1 MDYRAY
7 FFGNMYLSSI
17 QQGIQAAHVVADM
30 FIKYD
35 DSQETNFHTLREW
48 ADEHKTVVLLNAGFS
63 TEIRDLIAMFES
75 SQNPFPWDYVC
86 EAEEALDG
94 AYTSIGIILPQSIY
108 DSAKLMRNDPDAM
121 RSIRETGSAIIMEP
135 GKPVVQYELSKWEFE
150 LACRLNNYGLA
161 R

>member
-1 MDYRAY
+1 
-7 FFGNMYLSSI
+7 
-17 QQGIQAAHVVADM
+17 
-30 FIKYD
+30 
-35 DSQETNFHTLREW
+35 
-48 ADEHKTVVLLNAGFS
+48 
-63 TEIRDLIAMFES
+63 MFES

-108 DSAKLMRNDPDAM
+108 DSAKLMRNDPDEM
-121 RSIRETGSAIIMEP
+121 RRIRETGSAIIMEP